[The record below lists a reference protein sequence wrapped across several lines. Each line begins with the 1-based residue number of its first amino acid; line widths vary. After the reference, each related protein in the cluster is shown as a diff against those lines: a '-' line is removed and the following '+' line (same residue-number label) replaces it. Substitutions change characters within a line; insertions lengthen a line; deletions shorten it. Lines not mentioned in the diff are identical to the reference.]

1 MKASGTEGNT
11 GLFDKSDLVD
21 LIRSQIK
28 KLGLTQTRAAE
39 RMGVTQSEVSKVLRG
54 QTRGFSNDRLLA
66 FAGALGAD
74 IEISIRVS
82 PIARAGRLSLRV
94 EMDAA

>member
-1 MKASGTEGNT
+1 MKASVAEGNI

-28 KLGLTQTRAAE
+28 KLGLTQTKAAE

-54 QTRGFSNDRLLA
+54 QTRGFSSERLLA

-74 IEISIRVS
+74 IEISIKVA
-82 PIARAGRLSLRV
+82 PGARQGRMSLKV
-94 EMDAA
+94 EMEAA